1 MHRAILAEIDMIDNY
16 LSQVFKFVPAP
27 SLVLLPDVPK
37 FTIVEVNDAYLE
49 LVHMTRGDLI
59 GKGFFEAFPNNPYNR
74 VPPWNNLLEKLAAD
88 GLPNQSP
95 VAKHIL
101 PWNRGGHNDT
111 KYLIST
117 NTPVR
122 NDNGELAYILRTV
135 TDVTE
140 VTLARQTHS
149 PFTSE
154 KFLSET
160 LQIAR
165 IGSWEADLIN
175 EVINWSDV
183 VKEIHEVPADYEPG
197 FMTAMEF
204 YRTGEHRDAFMQAVQ
219 ETIVSGKL
227 FDLELIIDTRRGREK
242 WVRVTGKAEVIEGI
256 CTRIY
261 GVIQDIHGRKLVE
274 QKLVQSH
281 RQFESLVQTV
291 DGIVWEA
298 DADTFEFIFISDQVR
313 NILGYTPEEWL
324 ADPDFWQNH
333 IHSDDREQAV
343 GYCQQETRGLRNHT
357 FDYRMWKA
365 DGSLVWIKDVVSVI
379 REDNKAV
386 VLRGLMVD
394 VTEAKR
400 LESLEHLEKVV
411 LEMNSV
417 KDSPLS
423 SVLDTYVRGVEA
435 MFPHSK
441 CSLLGVK
448 DKKLYSLAAPS
459 LPVEYVEAINGREIG
474 ENAGSCGTAAF
485 LKHQV
490 IVSDIA
496 TDLRWENYRQLALP
510 HNLLACWSYPIVLDD
525 EVVAT
530 FAVYYDRIAVPG
542 EDELKVIERI
552 ASILKVIFENRR
564 NSELVKDVN
573 ERYEYVNMATND
585 AIYDWDLVD
594 DHIEW
599 GDGFFRLFGIET
611 EMAQYP
617 LSRWAERVHSADR
630 ESVANSLEA
639 QLADPQ
645 QHKWS
650 IDYRF
655 LKTDGQYA
663 YVEEIG
669 YIRRNRL
676 GKAVR
681 MIGVLRDVT
690 KARQEQHELKLLVS
704 VITNTNDAVLIAE
717 SDPHDISG
725 LKILYV
731 NAAFTRITGHLP
743 EEVVGKS
750 PALLKGFSP
759 ARNDFDKL
767 QDAIYN
773 LEPLKGTTLRY
784 VREGEEFFIS
794 LALLPVTDAR
804 GVHTHWIAIGHDVT
818 DRLRYIGEIEERNHK
833 LQEIAWMQSHV
844 IRAPLARLMGLID
857 LIRNY
862 QHSDTEKTELLDHV
876 LTSAHALDEIIRDI
890 SSKTERI

>member
-1 MHRAILAEIDMIDNY
+1 M
-16 LSQVFKFVPAP
+16 
-27 SLVLLPDVPK
+27 
-37 FTIVEVNDAYLE
+37 
-49 LVHMTRGDLI
+49 
-59 GKGFFEAFPNNPYNR
+59 
-74 VPPWNNLLEKLAAD
+74 
-88 GLPNQSP
+88 
-95 VAKHIL
+95 
-101 PWNRGGHNDT
+101 
-111 KYLIST
+111 
-117 NTPVR
+117 
-122 NDNGELAYILRTV
+122 
-135 TDVTE
+135 
-140 VTLARQTHS
+140 
-149 PFTSE
+149 
-154 KFLSET
+154 
-160 LQIAR
+160 
-165 IGSWEADLIN
+165 
-175 EVINWSDV
+175 
-183 VKEIHEVPADYEPG
+183 
-197 FMTAMEF
+197 
-204 YRTGEHRDAFMQAVQ
+204 
-219 ETIVSGKL
+219 
-227 FDLELIIDTRRGREK
+227 
-242 WVRVTGKAEVIEGI
+242 
-256 CTRIY
+256 
-261 GVIQDIHGRKLVE
+261 
-274 QKLVQSH
+274 
-281 RQFESLVQTV
+281 
-291 DGIVWEA
+291 
-298 DADTFEFIFISDQVR
+298 
-313 NILGYTPEEWL
+313 
-324 ADPDFWQNH
+324 
-333 IHSDDREQAV
+333 
-343 GYCQQETRGLRNHT
+343 
-357 FDYRMWKA
+357 
-365 DGSLVWIKDVVSVI
+365 
-379 REDNKAV
+379 
-386 VLRGLMVD
+386 
-394 VTEAKR
+394 
-400 LESLEHLEKVV
+400 
-411 LEMNSV
+411 
-417 KDSPLS
+417 
-423 SVLDTYVRGVEA
+423 
-435 MFPHSK
+435 
-441 CSLLGVK
+441 
-448 DKKLYSLAAPS
+448 
-459 LPVEYVEAINGREIG
+459 
-474 ENAGSCGTAAF
+474 
-485 LKHQV
+485 

-617 LSRWAERVHSADR
+617 LSRWAERVHSGDR

>member
-1 MHRAILAEIDMIDNY
+1 MHRAILAESDMIDNY

-37 FTIVEVNDAYLE
+37 FTIAEVNDAYLE
-49 LVHMTRGDLI
+49 LVSMSRNDLI
-59 GKGFFEAFPNNPYNR
+59 GKGFYEAFPNNPYNR
-74 VPPWNNLLEKLAAD
+74 VAPWNNLLEKLVAD

-95 VAKHIL
+95 VSKHIL
-101 PWNRGGHNDT
+101 PGNGTR
-111 KYLIST
+111 YLIST

-122 NDNGELAYILRTV
+122 NDSGELTHILRTV

-140 VTLARQTHS
+140 VTLARQTHR

-160 LQIAR
+160 LQVAR
-165 IGSWEADLIN
+165 IGSWEVDLIN
-175 EVINWSDV
+175 EMINWSDV

-197 FMTAMEF
+197 FLTAMEF
-204 YRTGEHRDAFMQAVQ
+204 YQPGEHRDAFMQAVQ

-227 FDLELIIDTRRGREK
+227 FDLELIIITGQGREK
-242 WVRVTGKAEVIEGI
+242 WTRVTGKAEVVEGI
-256 CTRIY
+256 CSRIY
-261 GVIQDIHGRKLVE
+261 GVIQDIQDRKLVE
-274 QKLVQSH
+274 QKLVESY
-281 RQFESLVQTV
+281 RQFESLIQTV

-298 DADTFEFIFISDQVR
+298 DAETFQFSFISDRVW
-313 NILGYTPEEWL
+313 NILGYTPQQWL
-324 ADPDFWQNH
+324 ADPDFWQDH
-333 IHSDDREQAV
+333 IHPDDRKQAIS
-343 GYCQQETRGLRNHT
+343 YCHQETRGLRNHT

-379 REDNKAV
+379 RENGKAV
-386 VLRGLMVD
+386 TLRGLMVD

-400 LESLEHLEKVV
+400 LESLEHLEKIV

-417 KDSPLS
+417 KGTPLAN
-423 SVLDTYVRGVEA
+423 VLDTYVRGVEA
-435 MFPHSK
+435 MFPHSR
-441 CSLLGVK
+441 CSLLGIK
-448 DKKLYSLAAPS
+448 NKKLYSLAAPS
-459 LPVEYVEAINGREIG
+459 LPPEFVAAIENQEIG

-485 LKHQV
+485 SRQQV

-496 TDLRWENYRQLALP
+496 SDPRWKDYRHLALP
-510 HNLLACWSYPIVLDD
+510 YNLLACWSHPIILDG

-530 FAVYYDRIAVPG
+530 FAIYYDRIAIPG
-542 EDELKVIERI
+542 EDELKVIERVG
-552 ASILKVIFENRR
+552 SILKVIFENRQ
-564 NSELVKDVN
+564 NSELLQSVN

-585 AIYDWDLVD
+585 AIFDWDLIR
-594 DHIEW
+594 DHIKW
-599 GDGFFRLFGIET
+599 GDGFFRLFGNEA
-611 EMAQYP
+611 ESVDYP
-617 LSRWAERVHSADR
+617 LSRWAVRVHPADR
-630 ESVANSLEA
+630 ETIADSLEV
-639 QLADPQ
+639 QLADPE

-650 IDYRF
+650 ADYRF
-655 LKTDGQYA
+655 LKADGQYA

-669 YIRRNRL
+669 YIRRNQS

-717 SDPHDISG
+717 SDPNDISG

-731 NAAFTRITGHLP
+731 NAAFTRVTGHLP

-759 ARNDFDKL
+759 ARNDFDRL

-773 LEPLKGTTLRY
+773 LEPLKGATLRY
-784 VREGEEFFIS
+784 VRDGEEFFIN

-818 DRLRYIGEIEERNHK
+818 DRLRYISEIEERNHK

-862 QHSDTEKTELLDHV
+862 QHSDIEKSELLDHV
-876 LTSAHALDEIIRDI
+876 LTSAHDLDEIIRDI

>member
-1 MHRAILAEIDMIDNY
+1 MVVLA
-16 LSQVFKFVPAP
+16 
-27 SLVLLPDVPK
+27 DVPR
-37 FTIVEVNDAYLE
+37 FTIADVNDAYLDVVRMDRSE
-49 LVHMTRGDLI
+49 LV
-59 GKGFFEAFPNNPYNR
+59 GKGFYEAFPNNPYNR
-74 VPPWNNLLEKLAAD
+74 VPPWNNLLEKLVAD
-88 GLPNQSP
+88 GLPNQYP
-95 VAKHIL
+95 ATKYIL
-101 PWNRGGHNDT
+101 PPDNHGRQDV
-111 KYLIST
+111 KYLIAT

-122 NDNGELAYILRTV
+122 NDADEIVCILRTI

-140 VTLARQTHS
+140 VTVARQTHS
-149 PFTSE
+149 PFTSDT
-154 KFLSET
+154 FLADT
-160 LQIAR
+160 LRIAR

-197 FMTAMEF
+197 FQSAVDF
-204 YRTGEHRDAFMQAVQ
+204 YRPGEHRDAFMQAVQ

-227 FDLELIIDTRRGREK
+227 LDLELIIVTWNGREK
-242 WVRVTGKAEVIEGI
+242 WVRVTGKSEIVEGI

-261 GVIQDIHGRKLVE
+261 GVIHDIHERKMVE
-274 QKLVQSH
+274 QELVQSH

-298 DADTFEFIFISDQVR
+298 DAENFEFNFISDQVV

-324 ADPDFWQNH
+324 ADPAFWQKH
-333 IHSDDREQAV
+333 IHPEDREQAV
-343 GYCQQETRGLRNHT
+343 GYCHRETREMRNHT
-357 FDYRMWKA
+357 FDYRMRRA
-365 DGSLVWIKDVVSVI
+365 DGTLVWIKDVVSVI
-379 REDNKAV
+379 REGGKAV
-386 VLRGLMVD
+386 ALRGLMVD
-394 VTEAKR
+394 ITEAKR
-400 LESLEHLEKVV
+400 LENLEHLEKIV

-417 KDSPLS
+417 KGTPLAD
-423 SVLDTYVRGVEA
+423 VLDIYVRGVEA
-435 MFPHSK
+435 MFPHSR
-441 CSLLGVK
+441 CSLLSVRN
-448 DKKLYSLAAPS
+448 KKMHSLASPS
-459 LPVEYVEAINGREIG
+459 LPLEYVESINGRAIG

-485 LKHQV
+485 LKQQV

-496 TDLRWENYRQLALP
+496 TDPRWETYRHLALP
-510 HNLLACWSYPIVLDD
+510 HHLLACWSHPIILDD

-530 FAVYYDRIAVPG
+530 FAIYYDRISVPG
-542 EDELKVIERI
+542 EDELKVIERV
-552 ASILKVIFENRR
+552 ASILKVILENRL
-564 NSELVKDVN
+564 NSELVQDVN

-585 AIYDWDLVD
+585 AIFDWDLLR

-599 GDGFFRLFGIET
+599 GDGFFRLFGNEPDRGH
-611 EMAQYP
+611 YP
-617 LSRWAERVHSADR
+617 VSRWADRVHPADR
-630 ESVANSLEA
+630 EPVRKSLEA

-650 IDYRF
+650 ADYRF
-655 LKTDGQYA
+655 MKSDGQYA

-669 YIRRNRL
+669 YIRRNLSGR
-676 GKAVR
+676 AVR

-717 SDPHDISG
+717 SDRHDISG

-731 NAAFTRITGHLP
+731 NAAFTRVTGYSP

-750 PALLKGFSP
+750 PALLRGFSP
-759 ARNDFDKL
+759 ARNDFDRL

-773 LEPLKGTTLRY
+773 LEPLKGVTLRY
-784 VREGEEFFIS
+784 ARDGEEFFIN

-818 DRLRYIGEIEERNHK
+818 DRLRYISEIEERNHK

-862 QHSDTEKTELLDHV
+862 QHSDTEKNELLDHV
-876 LTSAHALDEIIRDI
+876 LTSAYALDEIIRDI

>member
-1 MHRAILAEIDMIDNY
+1 MINNY

-37 FTIVEVNDAYLE
+37 FTIAEANDAYLE
-49 LVHMTRGDLI
+49 LVSMTRDDLI
-59 GKGFFEAFPNNPYNR
+59 GKGFYEAFPDNPYNR
-74 VPPWNNLLEKLAAD
+74 VPPWNNLLEKLVAD

-95 VAKHIL
+95 VTKHIL
-101 PWNRGGHNDT
+101 PRDGV
-111 KYLIST
+111 KYLIAT

-122 NDNGELAYILRTV
+122 NDDGELGYILRTL

-140 VTLARQTHS
+140 VTEARQTHS

-154 KFLSET
+154 KFLAET
-160 LQIAR
+160 LNVAR
-165 IGSWEADLIN
+165 IGSWEADLI
-175 EVINWSDV
+175 
-183 VKEIHEVPADYEPG
+183 K
-197 FMTAMEF
+197 
-204 YRTGEHRDAFMQAVQ
+204 
-219 ETIVSGKL
+219 
-227 FDLELIIDTRRGREK
+227 
-242 WVRVTGKAEVIEGI
+242 
-256 CTRIY
+256 
-261 GVIQDIHGRKLVE
+261 
-274 QKLVQSH
+274 KLVQSY
-281 RQFESLVQTV
+281 RQFESLIQTV

-298 DADTFEFIFISDQVR
+298 DAETFEFSFISDQVW

-324 ADPDFWQNH
+324 ADPAFWQNH
-333 IHSDDREQAV
+333 IHGDDREQAIR
-343 GYCQQETRGLRNHT
+343 YCQQETRGLRNHA

-379 REDNKAV
+379 REDGRAV
-386 VLRGLMVD
+386 ALRGLMVD

-400 LESLEHLEKVV
+400 LESLEHLEKIV

-417 KDSPLS
+417 KGTPLAN
-423 SVLDTYVRGVEA
+423 VLDTYVRGVEA
-435 MFPHSK
+435 MFPHSR

-448 DKKLYSLAAPS
+448 NKRLHSLAAPS
-459 LPVEYVEAINGREIG
+459 LPAEYVEAIENREIG

-485 LKHQV
+485 LRQQV

-496 TDLRWENYRQLALP
+496 SDPRWENYRHLALP
-510 HNLLACWSYPIVLDD
+510 YNLLACWSHPIVLDD

-530 FAVYYDRIAVPG
+530 FAVYYDRITIPG
-542 EDELKVIERI
+542 EDELKVIERV
-552 ASILKVIFENRR
+552 ASILKVIFENRQ
-564 NSELVKDVN
+564 NSELVQNVN

-585 AIYDWDLVD
+585 AIYDWDVIR

-599 GDGFFRLFGIET
+599 GDGFFRLFGNEAD
-611 EMAQYP
+611 MVHYP
-617 LSRWAERVHSADR
+617 LSRWAERVHPADR
-630 ESVANSLEA
+630 EAVGNSLEM
-639 QLADPQ
+639 QLADPGQ
-645 QHKWS
+645 AKWS

-655 LKTDGQYA
+655 LKADGQYA

-669 YIRRNRL
+669 YIRRNGL
-676 GKAVR
+676 GEAVR

-717 SDPHDISG
+717 SDPRDISG

-731 NAAFTRITGHLP
+731 NAAFTRVTGHLP

-773 LEPLKGTTLRY
+773 REPLKGATLRY
-784 VREGEEFFIS
+784 VRDGEEFFIN

-818 DRLRYIGEIEERNHK
+818 DRLRYISEIEERNHK

-862 QHSDTEKTELLDHV
+862 QHSDTEKNELLDHV

>member
-1 MHRAILAEIDMIDNY
+1 MINNY

-37 FTIVEVNDAYLE
+37 FTIAEANDAYLE
-49 LVHMTRGDLI
+49 LVSMTRNDLI
-59 GKGFFEAFPNNPYNR
+59 GKGFYEAFPDNPYNR
-74 VPPWNNLLEKLAAD
+74 VPPWNNLLEKLVTD

-95 VAKHIL
+95 VTKHIL
-101 PWNRGGHNDT
+101 PRDGV
-111 KYLIST
+111 KYLIAS

-122 NDNGELAYILRTV
+122 NDDGELGYILRTL

-140 VTLARQTHS
+140 VTEARQTHS

-154 KFLSET
+154 KFLAET
-160 LQIAR
+160 LNVAR
-165 IGSWEADLIN
+165 IGSWEAGLI
-175 EVINWSDV
+175 
-183 VKEIHEVPADYEPG
+183 K
-197 FMTAMEF
+197 
-204 YRTGEHRDAFMQAVQ
+204 
-219 ETIVSGKL
+219 
-227 FDLELIIDTRRGREK
+227 
-242 WVRVTGKAEVIEGI
+242 
-256 CTRIY
+256 
-261 GVIQDIHGRKLVE
+261 
-274 QKLVQSH
+274 KLVQSY
-281 RQFESLVQTV
+281 RQFESLIQTV

-298 DADTFEFIFISDQVR
+298 DAETFEFSFISDQVW

-324 ADPDFWQNH
+324 ADPAFWQNH
-333 IHSDDREQAV
+333 IHGDDREQAIR
-343 GYCQQETRGLRNHT
+343 YCQQETRGLRNHA

-379 REDNKAV
+379 REDGRAV
-386 VLRGLMVD
+386 ALRGLMVD

-400 LESLEHLEKVV
+400 LESLEHLEKIV

-417 KDSPLS
+417 KGTPLAN
-423 SVLDTYVRGVEA
+423 VLDTYVRGVEA
-435 MFPHSK
+435 MFPHSR

-448 DKKLYSLAAPS
+448 NKRLHSLAAPS
-459 LPVEYVEAINGREIG
+459 LPAEYVEAIENREIG

-485 LKHQV
+485 LRQQV

-496 TDLRWENYRQLALP
+496 SDPRWENYRHLALP
-510 HNLLACWSYPIVLDD
+510 YNLLACWSHPIVLDD

-530 FAVYYDRIAVPG
+530 FAVYYDRITIPG
-542 EDELKVIERI
+542 EDELKVIERV
-552 ASILKVIFENRR
+552 ASILKVIFENRQ
-564 NSELVKDVN
+564 NSELVQNVN

-585 AIYDWDLVD
+585 AIYDWDVIR

-599 GDGFFRLFGIET
+599 GDGFFRLFGNEAD
-611 EMAQYP
+611 MVHYP
-617 LSRWAERVHSADR
+617 LSRWAERVHPADR
-630 ESVANSLEA
+630 EAVGNSLEM
-639 QLADPQ
+639 QLADPGQ
-645 QHKWS
+645 PKWS

-655 LKTDGQYA
+655 LKADGQYA

-669 YIRRNRL
+669 YIRRNGL
-676 GKAVR
+676 GEAVR

-717 SDPHDISG
+717 SDPRDISG

-731 NAAFTRITGHLP
+731 NAAFTRVTGHLP

-773 LEPLKGTTLRY
+773 REPLKGATLRY
-784 VREGEEFFIS
+784 VRDGEEFFIN

-818 DRLRYIGEIEERNHK
+818 DRLRYISEIEERNHK

-862 QHSDTEKTELLDHV
+862 QHSDTEKNELLDHV

>member
-1 MHRAILAEIDMIDNY
+1 VHRAILAESDMINNY

-37 FTIVEVNDAYLE
+37 FTIAEANDAYLE
-49 LVHMTRGDLI
+49 LVSMTRNDLI
-59 GKGFFEAFPNNPYNR
+59 GKGFYEAFPDNPYNR
-74 VPPWNNLLEKLAAD
+74 VPPWNNLLEKLVAD

-95 VAKHIL
+95 VTKHIL
-101 PWNRGGHNDT
+101 PRDGV
-111 KYLIST
+111 KYLIAT

-122 NDNGELAYILRTV
+122 NDDGELGYILRTL

-140 VTLARQTHS
+140 VTEARQTHS

-154 KFLSET
+154 KFLAET
-160 LQIAR
+160 LNVAR
-165 IGSWEADLIN
+165 IGSWEADLI
-175 EVINWSDV
+175 
-183 VKEIHEVPADYEPG
+183 K
-197 FMTAMEF
+197 
-204 YRTGEHRDAFMQAVQ
+204 
-219 ETIVSGKL
+219 
-227 FDLELIIDTRRGREK
+227 
-242 WVRVTGKAEVIEGI
+242 
-256 CTRIY
+256 
-261 GVIQDIHGRKLVE
+261 
-274 QKLVQSH
+274 KLVQSY
-281 RQFESLVQTV
+281 RQFESLIQTV

-298 DADTFEFIFISDQVR
+298 DAETFEFSFISDQVW

-324 ADPDFWQNH
+324 ADPAFWQNH
-333 IHSDDREQAV
+333 IHSDDREQAIR
-343 GYCQQETRGLRNHT
+343 YCQQETRGLRNHA

-379 REDNKAV
+379 REDGRAV
-386 VLRGLMVD
+386 ALRGLMVD

-400 LESLEHLEKVV
+400 LESLEHLEKIV

-417 KDSPLS
+417 KGTPLAN
-423 SVLDTYVRGVEA
+423 VLDTYVRGVEA
-435 MFPHSK
+435 MFPHSR

-448 DKKLYSLAAPS
+448 NKRLHSLAAPS
-459 LPVEYVEAINGREIG
+459 LPAEYVEAIENREIG

-485 LKHQV
+485 LRQQV

-496 TDLRWENYRQLALP
+496 SDPRWENYRHLALP
-510 HNLLACWSYPIVLDD
+510 YNLLACWSHPIVLDD

-530 FAVYYDRIAVPG
+530 FAVYYDRITIPG
-542 EDELKVIERI
+542 EDELKVIERV
-552 ASILKVIFENRR
+552 ASILKVIFENRQ
-564 NSELVKDVN
+564 NSELVQNVN

-585 AIYDWDLVD
+585 AIYDWDVIR

-599 GDGFFRLFGIET
+599 GDGFFRLFGNEAD
-611 EMAQYP
+611 MVHYP
-617 LSRWAERVHSADR
+617 LSRWAERVHPADR
-630 ESVANSLEA
+630 EAVGNSLEM
-639 QLADPQ
+639 QLADPGQ
-645 QHKWS
+645 PKWS

-655 LKTDGQYA
+655 LKADGQYA

-669 YIRRNRL
+669 YIRRNGL
-676 GKAVR
+676 GEAVR
-681 MIGVLRDVT
+681 MIGVLRDIT

-717 SDPHDISG
+717 SDPRDISG

-731 NAAFTRITGHLP
+731 NAAFTRVTGHSP

-773 LEPLKGTTLRY
+773 REPLKGATLRY
-784 VREGEEFFIS
+784 VRDGEEFFIN

-818 DRLRYIGEIEERNHK
+818 DRLRYISEIEERNHK

-862 QHSDTEKTELLDHV
+862 QHSDTEKNELLDHV

>member
-1 MHRAILAEIDMIDNY
+1 MMNNY

-37 FTIVEVNDAYLE
+37 FTVAEVNDAYLK
-49 LVHMTRGDLI
+49 LVCMTRNDLI
-59 GKGFFEAFPNNPYNR
+59 GKGFYEAFPNNPYNR
-74 VPPWNNLLEKLAAD
+74 VPPWNNLLEKLVAD

-95 VAKHIL
+95 VTKHLLPGNGAKYVIA
-101 PWNRGGHNDT
+101 
-111 KYLIST
+111 T
-117 NTPVR
+117 NTPVKDD
-122 NDNGELAYILRTV
+122 NDELSYILRTV

-140 VTLARQTHS
+140 ITMARQTHS

-154 KFLSET
+154 KFLNET
-160 LQIAR
+160 LHIAR

-183 VKEIHEVPADYEPG
+183 VKEIHEVPADYVPG
-197 FMTAMEF
+197 FLTAMEF
-204 YRTGEHRDAFMQAVQ
+204 YRPGEHREAFMNAVQ

-227 FDLELIIDTRRGREK
+227 FDLELIINTGQGREK
-242 WVRVTGKAEVIEGI
+242 WIRVTGKAEVVEGI
-256 CTRIY
+256 CTRVY
-261 GVIQDIHGRKLVE
+261 GVIQDIHDQKLVE

-281 RQFESLVQTV
+281 RQLESLIQTV

-298 DADTFEFIFISDQVR
+298 DAETFEFSFISDQVW
-313 NILGYTPEEWL
+313 NLLGYTPQEWL
-324 ADPDFWQNH
+324 ADAAFWQNH
-333 IHSDDREQAV
+333 IHPEDREQAIR
-343 GYCQQETRGLRNHT
+343 YCQQETRGLRNHT

-379 REDNKAV
+379 RGDGKAV
-386 VLRGLMVD
+386 ALRGLMVD

-400 LESLEHLEKVV
+400 LESLEHLEKIV

-417 KDSPLS
+417 RDTPLA

-435 MFPHSK
+435 MFPHSR
-441 CSLLGVK
+441 CSLLAVK
-448 DKKLYSLAAPS
+448 NKILHSLAAPS
-459 LPVEYVEAINGREIG
+459 LPSEYVAAIESREIG

-485 LKHQV
+485 LRQQV

-496 TDLRWENYRQLALP
+496 TDPRWSNYRHLALP
-510 HNLLACWSYPIVLDD
+510 HNLLACWSHPIILDD

-530 FAVYYDRIAVPG
+530 FAIYYDRIAAPG
-542 EDELKVIERI
+542 EDELKVIERVG
-552 ASILKVIFENRR
+552 SILKVIFENRQ
-564 NSELVKDVN
+564 NLELVQNVN

-585 AIYDWDLVD
+585 AIFDWDLIR

-599 GDGFFRLFGIET
+599 GDGFFRLFGNET
-611 EMAQYP
+611 EMEHYP
-617 LSRWAERVHSADR
+617 QSRWAGRVHPADR
-630 ESVANSLEA
+630 ETVENSLEVL
-639 QLADPQ
+639 LADPEQ
-645 QHKWS
+645 QKWS

-655 LKTDGQYA
+655 LKADGEYA

-669 YIRRNRL
+669 YIRRNGL

-717 SDPHDISG
+717 SDPRDISG

-731 NAAFTRITGHLP
+731 NAAFTRVTGHLP

-773 LEPLKGTTLRY
+773 LEPLKGATMRY
-784 VREGEEFFIS
+784 VRDGEEFFIN
-794 LALLPVTDAR
+794 LALLPVTDAQ

-818 DRLRYIGEIEERNHK
+818 DRLRYISEIEERNHK

-862 QHSDTEKTELLDHV
+862 QHSDSEKNELLGHV
-876 LTSAHALDEIIRDI
+876 LTSAHDLDEIIRDI

>member
-1 MHRAILAEIDMIDNY
+1 MINNY

-27 SLVLLPDVPK
+27 SLVLLPDVPR
-37 FTIVEVNDAYLE
+37 FTITEVNDAYLE
-49 LVHMTRGDLI
+49 LVCMTRNDLI
-59 GKGFFEAFPNNPYNR
+59 GKGFYEAFPNNPYNR
-74 VPPWNNLLEKLAAD
+74 VPPWNNLLEKLVAD

-95 VAKHIL
+95 VTKHLL
-101 PWNRGGHNDT
+101 PWNGA
-111 KYLIST
+111 KYLIAT

-122 NDNGELAYILRTV
+122 NENGELEYILRTL

-140 VTLARQTHS
+140 VTVARQTHS

-160 LQIAR
+160 LHIAR

-197 FMTAMEF
+197 FLTAMEF
-204 YRTGEHRDAFMQAVQ
+204 YRPGEHRDAFMQAVQ
-219 ETIVSGKL
+219 ETIVSGGL
-227 FDLELIIDTRRGREK
+227 FDLELIINTGQGREK
-242 WVRVTGKAEVIEGI
+242 WIRVTGKAEVVEGI

-261 GVIQDIHGRKLVE
+261 GVIQDIHDQKLVE
-274 QKLVQSH
+274 QKLVESH
-281 RQFESLVQTV
+281 RKFESLIQTV

-298 DADTFEFIFISDQVR
+298 DAGTFEFSFISDQVW
-313 NILGYTPEEWL
+313 NILGYTPQEWL
-324 ADPDFWQNH
+324 ADPAFWQNH
-333 IHSDDREQAV
+333 IHPDDREQAI
-343 GYCQQETRGLRNHT
+343 GYCHQETRGLRNHT
-357 FDYRMWKA
+357 FDYRMRKA

-379 REDNKAV
+379 REDGKAV
-386 VLRGLMVD
+386 ALRGLMVD

-400 LESLEHLEKVV
+400 LESLEHLEKIV

-417 KDSPLS
+417 KGTPLAN
-423 SVLDTYVRGVEA
+423 VLDTYIRGVEA
-435 MFPHSK
+435 MFPHSR

-448 DKKLYSLAAPS
+448 DKRLYSLAAPS
-459 LPVEYVEAINGREIG
+459 LPSEYVAAIESREIG
-474 ENAGSCGTAAF
+474 KNVGSCGTAAF
-485 LKHQV
+485 LRQQV
-490 IVSDIA
+490 IVGDIA
-496 TDLRWENYRQLALP
+496 TDPRWEDYRHLALP
-510 HNLLACWSYPIVLDD
+510 HNLLACWSHPIVLDD

-530 FAVYYDRIAVPG
+530 FAIYYDRIALPG
-542 EDELKVIERI
+542 EDELKVIERVG
-552 ASILKVIFENRR
+552 SILKVIFENRQ
-564 NSELVKDVN
+564 NSELVQSVN

-585 AIYDWDLVD
+585 AIFDWDLVR

-599 GDGFFRLFGIET
+599 GDGFYRLFGNEA
-611 EMAQYP
+611 EMVHYP
-617 LSRWAERVHSADR
+617 LSRWAGRLHPADR
-630 ESVANSLEA
+630 ETVGNSLEI
-639 QLADPQ
+639 QLADPG

-650 IDYRF
+650 VDYRF
-655 LKTDGQYA
+655 LKADGQYA

-669 YIRRNRL
+669 YIRRNLL

-717 SDPHDISG
+717 SDPLDISG

-731 NAAFTRITGHLP
+731 NAAFTRVTGHLP

-773 LEPLKGTTLRY
+773 LEPLKGATLRY
-784 VREGEEFFIS
+784 VRDGEEFFIN

-818 DRLRYIGEIEERNHK
+818 DRLRYISEIEERNHK

-862 QHSDTEKTELLDHV
+862 QHSDIEKNELLDHV

>member
-1 MHRAILAEIDMIDNY
+1 MINNY

-27 SLVLLPDVPK
+27 SLVLLPDVPT
-37 FTIVEVNDAYLE
+37 FTIAEVNDAYLE
-49 LVHMTRGDLI
+49 LVSMTRNDLI
-59 GKGFFEAFPNNPYNR
+59 GKGFYEAFPDNPYNR
-74 VPPWNNLLEKLAAD
+74 VPPWNNLLEKLVAD

-95 VAKHIL
+95 VTKHIL
-101 PWNRGGHNDT
+101 PWNGI
-111 KYLIST
+111 KYLIAT

-122 NDNGELAYILRTV
+122 NDADELIYILRTV

-140 VTLARQTHS
+140 VTVARQTHS

-154 KFLSET
+154 KFLAET
-160 LQIAR
+160 LHVAR

-175 EVINWSDV
+175 EVITWSDV

-197 FMTAMEF
+197 FLTAIDF
-204 YRTGEHRDAFMQAVQ
+204 YQPGEHRDTFMQAVQ
-219 ETIVSGKL
+219 ETIVSGKV
-227 FDLELIIDTRRGREK
+227 FDLELIINTGLGREK
-242 WVRVTGKAEVIEGI
+242 WIRVTGKAEVVEGI

-261 GVIQDIHGRKLVE
+261 GVIQDIHNQKLVE

-281 RQFESLVQTV
+281 RQFESLIQTV

-298 DADTFEFIFISDQVR
+298 DAETFKFSFISDQVWH
-313 NILGYTPEEWL
+313 ILGYTPQEWL
-324 ADPDFWQNH
+324 ADPAFWQNH
-333 IHSDDREQAV
+333 IHRDDREQAI
-343 GYCQQETRGLRNHT
+343 GYCHQETRGLRNHT

-379 REDNKAV
+379 REDGRAV
-386 VLRGLMVD
+386 ALRGLMVD

-400 LESLEHLEKVV
+400 LESLEHLEKIV

-417 KDSPLS
+417 KGTPLGN
-423 SVLDTYVRGVEA
+423 VLDTYVRGVEA
-435 MFPHSK
+435 MFPHSR

-448 DKKLYSLAAPS
+448 NKRLYSLAAPS
-459 LPVEYVEAINGREIG
+459 LPAEYVAAIENQEIG
-474 ENAGSCGTAAF
+474 ENAGSCGTASF
-485 LKHQV
+485 LRQQV

-496 TDLRWENYRQLALP
+496 SDPRWENYRHLALP
-510 HNLLACWSYPIVLDD
+510 HNLLACWSHPVVLGD

-530 FAVYYDRIAVPG
+530 FAVYYDRITTPG

-552 ASILKVIFENRR
+552 ASILKVIFENRQ
-564 NSELVKDVN
+564 NSELVQNVN

-585 AIYDWDLVD
+585 AIYDWDLIR

-599 GDGFFRLFGIET
+599 GDGFFRLFGKET
-611 EMAQYP
+611 KMMDYP
-617 LSRWAERVHSADR
+617 RSRWAERVHPADR
-630 ESVANSLEA
+630 EAIGDSLEM
-639 QLADPQ
+639 QLADPEQ
-645 QHKWS
+645 RKWS

-655 LKTDGQYA
+655 LKADGQYA

-669 YIRRNRL
+669 YIRRNL
-676 GKAVR
+676 FGKAVR

-731 NAAFTRITGHLP
+731 NAAFTRVTGHLP

-759 ARNDFDKL
+759 ARNDFDRL

-773 LEPLKGTTLRY
+773 LEPLKGATLRY
-784 VREGEEFFIS
+784 VRDEEEFFIN

-818 DRLRYIGEIEERNHK
+818 DRLRYISEIEERNHK

-862 QHSDTEKTELLDHV
+862 QHSDTEQNELLDHV

>member
-1 MHRAILAEIDMIDNY
+1 MINNY

-37 FTIVEVNDAYLE
+37 FTIAEANDAYLE
-49 LVHMTRGDLI
+49 LVSMTRNDLI
-59 GKGFFEAFPNNPYNR
+59 GKGFYEAFPDNPYNR
-74 VPPWNNLLEKLAAD
+74 VPPWNNLLEKLVAD

-95 VAKHIL
+95 VTKHIL
-101 PWNRGGHNDT
+101 SRDGV
-111 KYLIST
+111 KYLIAS

-122 NDNGELAYILRTV
+122 NDDGELGYILRTL

-140 VTLARQTHS
+140 VTEARQTHS

-154 KFLSET
+154 KFLAET
-160 LQIAR
+160 LNVAR
-165 IGSWEADLIN
+165 IGSWEADLI
-175 EVINWSDV
+175 
-183 VKEIHEVPADYEPG
+183 K
-197 FMTAMEF
+197 
-204 YRTGEHRDAFMQAVQ
+204 
-219 ETIVSGKL
+219 
-227 FDLELIIDTRRGREK
+227 
-242 WVRVTGKAEVIEGI
+242 
-256 CTRIY
+256 
-261 GVIQDIHGRKLVE
+261 
-274 QKLVQSH
+274 KLVQSY
-281 RQFESLVQTV
+281 RQFESLIQTV

-298 DADTFEFIFISDQVR
+298 DAETFEFSFISDQVW

-324 ADPDFWQNH
+324 ADPAFWQNH
-333 IHSDDREQAV
+333 IHSDDREQAIR
-343 GYCQQETRGLRNHT
+343 YCQQETRGLRNHA

-379 REDNKAV
+379 REDGRAV
-386 VLRGLMVD
+386 ALRGLMVD

-400 LESLEHLEKVV
+400 LESLEHLEKIV

-417 KDSPLS
+417 KGTPLAN
-423 SVLDTYVRGVEA
+423 VLDTYVRGVEA
-435 MFPHSK
+435 MFPHSR

-448 DKKLYSLAAPS
+448 NKRLHSLAAPS
-459 LPVEYVEAINGREIG
+459 LPAEYVEAIENREIG

-485 LKHQV
+485 LRQQV

-496 TDLRWENYRQLALP
+496 SDPRWENYRHLALP
-510 HNLLACWSYPIVLDD
+510 YNLLACWSHPIVLDD

-530 FAVYYDRIAVPG
+530 FAVYYDRITIPG
-542 EDELKVIERI
+542 EDELKVIERV
-552 ASILKVIFENRR
+552 ASILKVIFENRQ
-564 NSELVKDVN
+564 NSELVQNVN

-585 AIYDWDLVD
+585 AIYDWDVIR

-599 GDGFFRLFGIET
+599 GDGFFRLFGNEAD
-611 EMAQYP
+611 MVHYP
-617 LSRWAERVHSADR
+617 LSRWAERVHPADR
-630 ESVANSLEA
+630 EAVGNSLEM
-639 QLADPQ
+639 QLADPGQ
-645 QHKWS
+645 PKWS

-655 LKTDGQYA
+655 LKADGQYA

-669 YIRRNRL
+669 YIRRNGL
-676 GKAVR
+676 GEAVR
-681 MIGVLRDVT
+681 MIGVLRDIT

-717 SDPHDISG
+717 SDPRDISG

-731 NAAFTRITGHLP
+731 NAAFTRVTGHSP

-773 LEPLKGTTLRY
+773 REPLKGATLRY
-784 VREGEEFFIS
+784 VRDGEEFFIN

-818 DRLRYIGEIEERNHK
+818 DRLRYISEIEERNHK

-862 QHSDTEKTELLDHV
+862 QHSDTEKNELLDHV

>member
-1 MHRAILAEIDMIDNY
+1 MINNY

-37 FTIVEVNDAYLE
+37 FTIAEANDAYLE
-49 LVHMTRGDLI
+49 LVSMTRNDLI
-59 GKGFFEAFPNNPYNR
+59 GKGFYEAFPDNPYNR
-74 VPPWNNLLEKLAAD
+74 VPPWNNLLEKLVAD

-95 VAKHIL
+95 VTKHIL
-101 PWNRGGHNDT
+101 PRDGV
-111 KYLIST
+111 KYLIAS

-122 NDNGELAYILRTV
+122 NDDGELGYILRTL

-140 VTLARQTHS
+140 VTEARQTHS

-154 KFLSET
+154 KFLAET
-160 LQIAR
+160 LNVAR
-165 IGSWEADLIN
+165 IGSWEADLI
-175 EVINWSDV
+175 
-183 VKEIHEVPADYEPG
+183 K
-197 FMTAMEF
+197 
-204 YRTGEHRDAFMQAVQ
+204 
-219 ETIVSGKL
+219 
-227 FDLELIIDTRRGREK
+227 
-242 WVRVTGKAEVIEGI
+242 
-256 CTRIY
+256 
-261 GVIQDIHGRKLVE
+261 
-274 QKLVQSH
+274 KLVQSY
-281 RQFESLVQTV
+281 RQFESLIQTV

-298 DADTFEFIFISDQVR
+298 DAETFEFSFISDQVW

-324 ADPDFWQNH
+324 ADPAFWQNH
-333 IHSDDREQAV
+333 IHGDDREQAIR
-343 GYCQQETRGLRNHT
+343 YCQQETRGLRNHA

-379 REDNKAV
+379 REDGRAV
-386 VLRGLMVD
+386 ALRGLMVD

-400 LESLEHLEKVV
+400 LESLEHLEKIV

-417 KDSPLS
+417 KGTPLAN
-423 SVLDTYVRGVEA
+423 VLDTYVRGVEA
-435 MFPHSK
+435 MFPHSR

-448 DKKLYSLAAPS
+448 NKRLHSLAAPS
-459 LPVEYVEAINGREIG
+459 LPAEYVEAIENREIG

-485 LKHQV
+485 LRQQV

-496 TDLRWENYRQLALP
+496 SDPRWENYRHLALP
-510 HNLLACWSYPIVLDD
+510 YNLLACWSHPIVLDD

-530 FAVYYDRIAVPG
+530 FAVYYDRITIPG
-542 EDELKVIERI
+542 EDELKVIERV
-552 ASILKVIFENRR
+552 ASILKVIFENRQ
-564 NSELVKDVN
+564 NSELVQNVN

-585 AIYDWDLVD
+585 AIYDWDVIR

-599 GDGFFRLFGIET
+599 GDGFFRLFGNEAD
-611 EMAQYP
+611 MVHYP
-617 LSRWAERVHSADR
+617 LSRWAERVHPADR
-630 ESVANSLEA
+630 EAVGNSLEM
-639 QLADPQ
+639 QLADPGQ
-645 QHKWS
+645 PKWS

-655 LKTDGQYA
+655 LKADGQYA

-669 YIRRNRL
+669 YIRRNGL
-676 GKAVR
+676 GEAVR

-717 SDPHDISG
+717 SDPRDISG

-731 NAAFTRITGHLP
+731 NAAFTRVTGHSP

-773 LEPLKGTTLRY
+773 REPLKGATLRY
-784 VREGEEFFIS
+784 VRDGEEFFIN

-818 DRLRYIGEIEERNHK
+818 DRLRYISEIEERNHK

-862 QHSDTEKTELLDHV
+862 QHSDTEKNELLDHV

>member
-1 MHRAILAEIDMIDNY
+1 VHRAILAESDMINNY

-37 FTIVEVNDAYLE
+37 FTIAEANDAYLE
-49 LVHMTRGDLI
+49 LVSMTRNDLI
-59 GKGFFEAFPNNPYNR
+59 GKGFYEAFPDNPYNR
-74 VPPWNNLLEKLAAD
+74 VPPWNNLLEKLVTD

-95 VAKHIL
+95 VTKHIL
-101 PWNRGGHNDT
+101 PRDGV
-111 KYLIST
+111 KYLIAS

-122 NDNGELAYILRTV
+122 NDDGELGYILRTL

-140 VTLARQTHS
+140 VTEARQTHS

-154 KFLSET
+154 KFLAET
-160 LQIAR
+160 LNVAR
-165 IGSWEADLIN
+165 IGSWEAGLI
-175 EVINWSDV
+175 
-183 VKEIHEVPADYEPG
+183 K
-197 FMTAMEF
+197 
-204 YRTGEHRDAFMQAVQ
+204 
-219 ETIVSGKL
+219 
-227 FDLELIIDTRRGREK
+227 
-242 WVRVTGKAEVIEGI
+242 
-256 CTRIY
+256 
-261 GVIQDIHGRKLVE
+261 
-274 QKLVQSH
+274 KLVQSY
-281 RQFESLVQTV
+281 RQFESLIQTV

-298 DADTFEFIFISDQVR
+298 DAETFEFSFISDQVW

-324 ADPDFWQNH
+324 ADPAFWQNH
-333 IHSDDREQAV
+333 IHGDDREQAIR
-343 GYCQQETRGLRNHT
+343 YCQQETRGLRNHA

-379 REDNKAV
+379 REDGRAV
-386 VLRGLMVD
+386 ALRGLMVD

-400 LESLEHLEKVV
+400 LESLEHLEKIV

-417 KDSPLS
+417 KGTPLAN
-423 SVLDTYVRGVEA
+423 VLDTYVRGVEA
-435 MFPHSK
+435 MFPHSR

-448 DKKLYSLAAPS
+448 NKRLHSLAAPS
-459 LPVEYVEAINGREIG
+459 LPAEYVEAIENREIG

-485 LKHQV
+485 LRQQV

-496 TDLRWENYRQLALP
+496 SDPRWENYRHLALP
-510 HNLLACWSYPIVLDD
+510 YNLLACWSHPIVLDD

-530 FAVYYDRIAVPG
+530 FAVYYDRITIPG
-542 EDELKVIERI
+542 EDELKVIERV
-552 ASILKVIFENRR
+552 ASILKVIFENRQ
-564 NSELVKDVN
+564 NSELVQNVN

-585 AIYDWDLVD
+585 AIYDWDVIR

-599 GDGFFRLFGIET
+599 GDGFFRLFGNEAD
-611 EMAQYP
+611 MVHYP
-617 LSRWAERVHSADR
+617 LSRWAERVHPADR
-630 ESVANSLEA
+630 EAVGNSLEM
-639 QLADPQ
+639 QLADPGQ
-645 QHKWS
+645 PKWS

-655 LKTDGQYA
+655 LKADGQYA

-669 YIRRNRL
+669 YIRRNGL
-676 GKAVR
+676 GEAVR

-717 SDPHDISG
+717 SDPRDISG

-731 NAAFTRITGHLP
+731 NAAFTRVTGHLP

-773 LEPLKGTTLRY
+773 REPLKGATLRY
-784 VREGEEFFIS
+784 VRDGEEFFIN

-818 DRLRYIGEIEERNHK
+818 DRLRYISEIEERNHK

-862 QHSDTEKTELLDHV
+862 QHSDTEKNELLDHV

>member
-1 MHRAILAEIDMIDNY
+1 VHRAILAESDMINNY

-37 FTIVEVNDAYLE
+37 FTIAEANDAYLE
-49 LVHMTRGDLI
+49 LVSMTRNDLI
-59 GKGFFEAFPNNPYNR
+59 GKGFYEAFPDNPYNR
-74 VPPWNNLLEKLAAD
+74 VPPWNNLLEKLVAD

-95 VAKHIL
+95 VTKHIL
-101 PWNRGGHNDT
+101 SRDGV
-111 KYLIST
+111 KYLIAS

-122 NDNGELAYILRTV
+122 NDDGELGYILRTL

-140 VTLARQTHS
+140 VTEARQTHS

-154 KFLSET
+154 KFLAET
-160 LQIAR
+160 LNVAR
-165 IGSWEADLIN
+165 IGSWEADLI
-175 EVINWSDV
+175 
-183 VKEIHEVPADYEPG
+183 K
-197 FMTAMEF
+197 
-204 YRTGEHRDAFMQAVQ
+204 
-219 ETIVSGKL
+219 
-227 FDLELIIDTRRGREK
+227 
-242 WVRVTGKAEVIEGI
+242 
-256 CTRIY
+256 
-261 GVIQDIHGRKLVE
+261 
-274 QKLVQSH
+274 KLVQSY
-281 RQFESLVQTV
+281 RQFESLIQTV

-298 DADTFEFIFISDQVR
+298 DAETFEFSFISDQVW

-324 ADPDFWQNH
+324 ADPAFWQNH
-333 IHSDDREQAV
+333 IHSDDREQAIR
-343 GYCQQETRGLRNHT
+343 YCQQETRGLRNHA

-379 REDNKAV
+379 REDGRAV
-386 VLRGLMVD
+386 ALRGLMVD

-400 LESLEHLEKVV
+400 LESLEHLEKIV

-417 KDSPLS
+417 KGTPLAN
-423 SVLDTYVRGVEA
+423 VLDTYVRGVEA
-435 MFPHSK
+435 MFPHSR

-448 DKKLYSLAAPS
+448 NKRLHSLAAPS
-459 LPVEYVEAINGREIG
+459 LPAEYVEAIENREIG

-485 LKHQV
+485 LRQQV

-496 TDLRWENYRQLALP
+496 SDPRWENYRHLALP
-510 HNLLACWSYPIVLDD
+510 YNLLACWSHPIVLDD

-530 FAVYYDRIAVPG
+530 FAVYYDRITIPG
-542 EDELKVIERI
+542 EDELKVIERV
-552 ASILKVIFENRR
+552 ASILKVIFENRQ
-564 NSELVKDVN
+564 NSELVQNVN

-585 AIYDWDLVD
+585 AIYDWDVIR

-599 GDGFFRLFGIET
+599 GDGFFRLFGNEAD
-611 EMAQYP
+611 MVHYP
-617 LSRWAERVHSADR
+617 LSRWAERVHPADR
-630 ESVANSLEA
+630 EAVGNSLEM
-639 QLADPQ
+639 QLADPGQ
-645 QHKWS
+645 PKWS

-655 LKTDGQYA
+655 LKADGQYA

-669 YIRRNRL
+669 YIRRNGL
-676 GKAVR
+676 GEAVR
-681 MIGVLRDVT
+681 MIGVLRDIT

-717 SDPHDISG
+717 SDPRDISG

-731 NAAFTRITGHLP
+731 NAAFTRVTGHSP

-773 LEPLKGTTLRY
+773 REPLKGATLRY
-784 VREGEEFFIS
+784 VRDGEEFFIN

-818 DRLRYIGEIEERNHK
+818 DRLRYISEIEERNHK

-862 QHSDTEKTELLDHV
+862 QHSDTEKNELLDHV

>member
-1 MHRAILAEIDMIDNY
+1 MHPAVWPTNDMGNNY
-16 LSQVFKFVPAP
+16 LSQVFKFLPAP
-27 SLVLLPDVPK
+27 SLVLLADVPR
-37 FTIVEVNDAYLE
+37 FTIADVNDAYLR
-49 LVHMTRGDLI
+49 LVHMSRNDLI
-59 GKGFFEAFPNNPYNR
+59 GKGFYEAFPNNPYNR
-74 VPPWNNLLEKLAAD
+74 VPPWNNLLEKLVAD

-95 VAKHIL
+95 VSKYIL
-101 PWNRGGHNDT
+101 PLNRNGQRDI
-111 KYLIST
+111 KYLIAT

-122 NDNGELAYILRTV
+122 CESDELAYILRTV

-140 VTLARQTHS
+140 ITVARQTHS

-154 KFLSET
+154 KFVTET
-160 LQIAR
+160 LRIAR
-165 IGSWEADLIN
+165 VGSWEADLIN

-197 FMTAMEF
+197 FLTAMDF
-204 YRTGEHRDAFMQAVQ
+204 YHPGEHRDAFMQAVQ

-227 FDLELIIDTRRGREK
+227 FDLELMIDTAQGHEK
-242 WVRVTGKAEVIEGI
+242 WIRVTGKAEIVAGI

-261 GVIQDIHGRKLVE
+261 GVIQDIHE
-274 QKLVQSH
+274 QKMVEEQLVQSH

-298 DADTFEFIFISDQVR
+298 DAENFEFKFISDQVR

-324 ADPDFWQNH
+324 ADPAFWQNH
-333 IHSDDREQAV
+333 IYAGDREQAV
-343 GYCQQETRGLRNHT
+343 RYCHRETRELRNHT
-357 FDYRMWKA
+357 FDYRMIKA
-365 DGSLVWIKDVVSVI
+365 NGGLVWIKDVVSVI
-379 REDNKAV
+379 KEDGKAV
-386 VLRGLMVD
+386 ALRGLMVD
-394 VTEAKR
+394 ITEAKR

-411 LEMNSV
+411 LKMNSE
-417 KDSPLS
+417 KGTPLAN
-423 SVLDTYVRGVEA
+423 VLDRYVRGVEA

-448 DKKLYSLAAPS
+448 NKRLHSLASPS
-459 LPVEYVEAINGREIG
+459 LPPEYVEAINGQEIG

-485 LKHQV
+485 LQRQV

-496 TDLRWENYRQLALP
+496 TDPRWETYRHLALP
-510 HNLLACWSYPIVLDD
+510 HNLLACWSHPVMLGD

-542 EDELKVIERI
+542 EDELRVIERV
-552 ASILKVIFENRR
+552 ASILKVIFENRQ
-564 NSELVKDVN
+564 NSELVQDVN
-573 ERYEYVNMATND
+573 ERYEYVNMASND
-585 AIYDWDLVD
+585 AIYDWDLVH

-599 GDGFFRLFGIET
+599 GDGFFRLFGGEADT
-611 EMAQYP
+611 THYP
-617 LSRWAERVHSADR
+617 LSRWAERVHPADR
-630 ESVANSLEA
+630 ELIRKSLEVH
-639 QLADPQ
+639 LADPLE
-645 QHKWS
+645 HKWS
-650 IDYRF
+650 TDYRF
-655 LKTDGQYA
+655 MKTGGEYA

-669 YIRRNRL
+669 YIRRNRQ
-676 GKAVR
+676 GRAVR

-690 KARQEQHELKLLVS
+690 KMRQEQHELKLLVS

-731 NAAFTRITGHLP
+731 NSAFTRITGYLP
-743 EEVVGKS
+743 EAVVGRS

-767 QDAIYN
+767 QEAIYN
-773 LEPLKGTTLRY
+773 REPLKGATLRY
-784 VREGEEFFIS
+784 ARDSEEFFIN

-818 DRLRYIGEIEERNHK
+818 DHLRYISEIEERNHK

-862 QHSDTEKTELLDHV
+862 QHSDTEKNELLDHV
-876 LTSAHALDEIIRDI
+876 LTSAYALDEIIRDI